1 MSQNEI
7 LKKLQ
12 NASEKI
18 EANPMTAILLSSMSL
33 KAKELLMIIY
43 LIGLSPTSGE
53 NNTSVPA
60 RLTLT
65 DLEKLKISFRATSSG
80 IFKNLEREGI
90 IRWDKKAHR
99 IEINEGWVKSQLKL
113 SNKILEYFYEILI
126 KQ

>member
-7 LKKLQ
+7 FQKLQ
-12 NASEKI
+12 NAGEKI
-18 EANPMTAILLSSMSL
+18 EANSMTAILLSPMSL
-33 KAKELLMIIY
+33 KAKELLMLVY
-43 LIGLSPTSGE
+43 LIGLNPTSGE
-53 NNTSVPA
+53 NYTSLPA

-99 IEINEGWVKSQLKL
+99 IEINNEWVNSQLKL